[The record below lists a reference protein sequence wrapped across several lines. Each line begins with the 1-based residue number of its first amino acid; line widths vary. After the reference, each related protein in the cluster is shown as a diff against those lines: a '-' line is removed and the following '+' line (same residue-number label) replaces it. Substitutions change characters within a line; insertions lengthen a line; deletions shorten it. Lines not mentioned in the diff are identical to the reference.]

1 MALWRRRSLLFRIL
15 QQSRPCW
22 LHLAAIVLLGLFSIP
37 LALLFPLPLKIAVDS
52 FLGHQPLPAF
62 MPTAWLP
69 PSSSAALLLAVSLLL
84 AIGLAS
90 SLQSLA
96 SWWLQ
101 TYTGEKLVWDFRAR
115 LLEHT
120 QHLSLSFHD
129 GRGATDP
136 AYRIQHDAPSIQYIV
151 IQGILPALMSF
162 FTLAGMLTVCAT
174 IDLRLALIALAI
186 TPILFLLSCACS
198 RLVRERSIKVKEMD
212 SSAMSIIQ
220 EVLGSIRVIKAF
232 GQEKREYER
241 FVRRSNQRVD
251 GQVRLARLQATF
263 NVLIALTI
271 SAGTATTLYLGV
283 RHVQAGTISVG
294 ELLVMM
300 AYVGQM
306 YEPLRLISS
315 KATELQTWFTSIER
329 AFALLDE
336 KVDLHEK
343 PGACELVRAHGEV
356 EFRNVTFYYGSKCGL
371 RNVSFRL
378 TPGTRVGIVGSSGA
392 GKTTLLNLLM
402 RFYDPCGGEIVLD
415 GRDIREYRIAD
426 VRRQFSVVLQE
437 PLLFAASI
445 AENIA
450 YGAPDA
456 TDEEIIAAARA
467 AHSHDFICRLPEG
480 YESKV
485 GERGAQLSGGERQR
499 ISLARAFLRNSPILI
514 LDEPTSSVDVKT
526 ETAIMEATEELMR
539 GRLTIMV
546 AHRLST
552 LKHCDVILTLDQGQL
567 ISPGTPVL
575 PTDSYFRMETSLKS
589 AGTPAVRTV
598 LP

>member
-1 MALWRRRSLLFRIL
+1 MASLRNRSLLLRIL
-15 QQSRPCW
+15 QQARPCW
-22 LHLAAIVLLGLFSIP
+22 PHITGIAILGLLSIP

-52 FLGHQPLPAF
+52 VLGHQPLPAF
-62 MPTAWLP
+62 MPLSWLP
-69 PSSSAALLLAVSLLL
+69 PSSAGALALAVGLLL
-84 AIGLAS
+84 AIGLLT
-90 SLQSLA
+90 SLQNLA

-101 TYTGEKLVWDFRAR
+101 TYTGEKLVWDFRAQ

-120 QHLSLSFHD
+120 QHLSLNFHD
-129 GRGATDP
+129 DRGATDP

-151 IQGILPALMSF
+151 IQGILPASISF
-162 FTLAGMLTVCAT
+162 CTLVGMLAVCAT

-186 TPILFLLSCACS
+186 TPVLFLLTRGCS
-198 RLVRERSIKVKEMD
+198 RLVRQRSVKVKEID

-251 GQVRLARLQATF
+251 GQVRLARLQAVF

-283 RHVQAGTISVG
+283 QRVRAGIISVG
-294 ELLVMM
+294 ELLVVM

-306 YEPLRLISS
+306 YEPLRLIAS

-336 KVDLHEK
+336 KVDLHEA
-343 PGACELVRAHGEV
+343 PNACELLRARGEV

-371 RNVSFRL
+371 QNVSFRL
-378 TPGTRVGIVGSSGA
+378 APGARVGIAGDSGA
-392 GKTTLLNLLM
+392 GKTTILNLLM
-402 RFYDPCGGEIVLD
+402 RFYDPSSGQVLLD

-426 VRRQFSVVLQE
+426 LRRQFSVVLQD

-450 YGAPDA
+450 YGEPNASNA
-456 TDEEIIAAARA
+456 QIIAAAQA
-467 AHSHDFICRLPEG
+467 ANSHEFIAGLPEG

-499 ISLARAFLRNSPILI
+499 ISLARAFLRDSPILI

-526 ETAIMEATEELMR
+526 EAAIMEATDALMR

-552 LKHCDVILTLDQGQL
+552 LKNCDMILALDHGELVDQRVSVQPSSFFGWSNSHGYAAQEATEKL
-567 ISPGTPVL
+567 NL
-575 PTDSYFRMETSLKS
+575 
-589 AGTPAVRTV
+589 
-598 LP
+598 

>member
-1 MALWRRRSLLFRIL
+1 MTPLRNRSLLFRIL
-15 QQSRPCW
+15 RQSRPCW
-22 LHLAAIVLLGLFSIP
+22 PQLVAIIVLGLFSIP
-37 LALLFPLPLKIAVDS
+37 LTLLFPIPLKIVVDS
-52 FLGHQPLPAF
+52 VLGGQPLPSF
-62 MPTAWLP
+62 MRLFPLTA
-69 PSSSAALLLAVSLLL
+69 SSSVLMLAVGMLLTL
-84 AIGLAS
+84 GLLM
-90 SLQSLA
+90 SLQNLA

-101 TYTGEKLVWDFRAR
+101 TYTGEKLVWDFRAQ

-120 QHLSLSFHD
+120 QHLSLTFHD
-129 GRGATDP
+129 DRGATDP

-151 IQGILPALMSF
+151 VQGILPAVTSF
-162 FTLAGMLTVCAT
+162 FTLAGMLVVCAA
-174 IDLRLALIALAI
+174 IDMRLAFIALAI
-186 TPILFLLSCACS
+186 TPILFLLTRACS
-198 RLVRERSIKVKEMD
+198 RLVRARSIKVKEID
-212 SSAMSIIQ
+212 SSAMSIIH

-241 FVRRSNQRVD
+241 FLRRSNQRVD
-251 GQVRLARLQATF
+251 GQVRLARLQALF
-263 NVLIALTI
+263 NVLIAITI
-271 SAGTATTLYLGV
+271 AGGTATTLYLGV
-283 RHVQAGTISVG
+283 RHVHSGIISVG
-294 ELLVMM
+294 ELLVVM
-300 AYVGQM
+300 AYIGQM

-336 KVDLHEK
+336 KVDLQES
-343 PGACELVRAHGEV
+343 PAACEVVRARGEV

-378 TPGTRVGIVGSSGA
+378 PPGARVGIVGPSGA
-392 GKTTLLNLLM
+392 GKTTILNLLM
-402 RFYDPCGGEIVLD
+402 RFYDPSSGQVLLD

-426 VRRQFSVVLQE
+426 LRRQFSVVLQE

-450 YGAPDA
+450 YGEPSASN
-456 TDEEIIAAARA
+456 EEIIAAARA
-467 AHSHDFICRLPEG
+467 ANSHDFICCLPEG

-514 LDEPTSSVDVKT
+514 LDEPTSSVDMKT
-526 ETAIMEATEELMR
+526 ESAIMEATDALMR

-552 LKHCDVILTLDQGQL
+552 LRDCDMILVLEQGEL
-567 ISPGTPVL
+567 V
-575 PTDSYFRMETSLKS
+575 E
-589 AGTPAVRTV
+589 VRENELREMV
-598 LP
+598 YQYPS

>member
-1 MALWRRRSLLFRIL
+1 MASLRNRSLLLRIL

-22 LHLAAIVLLGLFSIP
+22 LHLAGITILGLLSIP

-52 FLGHQPLPAF
+52 VLGHQPLPTF
-62 MPTAWLP
+62 MPISWLP
-69 PSSSAALLLAVSLLL
+69 PSSAGALVLAVGLLL
-84 AIGLAS
+84 AIGLLT
-90 SLQSLA
+90 SLQNLA

-101 TYTGEKLVWDFRAR
+101 TYTGEKLVWDFRAQ

-129 GRGATDP
+129 DRGATDP
-136 AYRIQHDAPSIQYIV
+136 AYRIQHDAPSIQYIM
-151 IQGILPALMSF
+151 IQGILPAFISF
-162 FTLAGMLTVCAT
+162 CTLLGMLVVCAT

-186 TPILFLLSCACS
+186 TPVLFLLTRACS
-198 RLVRERSIKVKEMD
+198 RLVRQRSVKVKEID

-251 GQVRLARLQATF
+251 GQVRLARLQAVF

-283 RHVQAGTISVG
+283 QRVRAGIISVG
-294 ELLVMM
+294 ELLVVM

-306 YEPLRLISS
+306 YEPLRLIAS

-336 KVDLHEK
+336 KVDLHEAIN
-343 PGACELVRAHGEV
+343 ACELLRARGEV
-356 EFRNVTFYYGSKCGL
+356 EFRNVTFFYGSRCAL

-378 TPGTRVGIVGSSGA
+378 SPGARVGIVGGSGA
-392 GKTTLLNLLM
+392 GKTTILNLLM
-402 RFYDPCGGEIVLD
+402 RFYDPTSGQVLLD

-426 VRRQFSVVLQE
+426 LRRQFSVVLQD

-450 YGAPDA
+450 YGEPNASNA
-456 TDEEIIAAARA
+456 QITAAAQA
-467 AHSHDFICRLPEG
+467 ANSHEFIAGLPEG

-499 ISLARAFLRNSPILI
+499 ISLARAFLRDSPILI

-526 ETAIMEATEELMR
+526 EAAIMEATDALMR

-552 LKHCDVILTLDQGQL
+552 LKDCDMILALDDGELVDQQA
-567 ISPGTPVL
+567 SVQ
-575 PTDSYFRMETSLKS
+575 
-589 AGTPAVRTV
+589 PASFSGWSNSHGYAAKASSESI
-598 LP
+598 